1 MLVQYS
7 FPQVI
12 TPLMLDNYLSEGWFR
27 SSASMYHT
35 KVFSLDQK
43 LHEVINIRL
52 PLKNYEPK
60 KRLRRIKRK
69 VHEAFEV
76 VVRPFENSPEKELLY
91 KNHKHRFRGYLQE
104 TLFSFLKGDDEE
116 RQHLSIFD
124 TYEVCIYDGEK
135 LIGFSIFD
143 VGHVSIASILG
154 IFDATYHQYSIGLF
168 TMLQEIEYAQSIGY
182 QYYYPGYILSKTRVF
197 DYKLRLGKMEYYNQL
212 QQWQA
217 IDELHTLEPISDLI
231 ESKIEGVK
239 QLLQAYNVPSVKMS
253 YPLFPLGYFDF
264 VSVNFVRGPIFLLL
278 FEAQMTDNALLL
290 EYWQEEDEFVISQ
303 IELHEGYGYTE
314 QLDFEEKPMEDISYC
329 IDILS
334 YNFLITRSSNLMTL
348 IEDFTAYLES
358 LQS

>member
-1 MLVQYS
+1 
-7 FPQVI
+7 
-12 TPLMLDNYLSEGWFR
+12 
-27 SSASMYHT
+27 
-35 KVFSLDQK
+35 
-43 LHEVINIRL
+43 
-52 PLKNYEPK
+52 
-60 KRLRRIKRK
+60 
-69 VHEAFEV
+69 
-76 VVRPFENSPEKELLY
+76 
-91 KNHKHRFRGYLQE
+91 
-104 TLFSFLKGDDEE
+104 
-116 RQHLSIFD
+116 
-124 TYEVCIYDGEK
+124 
-135 LIGFSIFD
+135 
-143 VGHVSIASILG
+143 
-154 IFDATYHQYSIGLF
+154 
-168 TMLQEIEYAQSIGY
+168 
-182 QYYYPGYILSKTRVF
+182 
-197 DYKLRLGKMEYYNQL
+197 MEYYNQL